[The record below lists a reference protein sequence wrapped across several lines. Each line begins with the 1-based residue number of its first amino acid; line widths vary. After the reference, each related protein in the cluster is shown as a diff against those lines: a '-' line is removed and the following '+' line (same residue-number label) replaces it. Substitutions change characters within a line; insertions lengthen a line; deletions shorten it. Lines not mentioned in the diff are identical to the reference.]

1 MESEWSNSQRTPN
14 LDPTERLI
22 QFFVSLQQLKCILRW
37 HFFFKQWGSLKGW
50 ATGVWHR
57 GQTTVVQCGV
67 MSCRGLTCWASSS
80 CLTRMTNH
88 RVLAETVSEYIVFL
102 LLVRLKISLHILL
115 PLLSSELA
123 QCPVGYSIY
132 RNTATDALP
141 SQNYLFI
148 CKKSV
153 SVSVLDMVP

>member
-1 MESEWSNSQRTPN
+1 
-14 LDPTERLI
+14 
-22 QFFVSLQQLKCILRW
+22 
-37 HFFFKQWGSLKGW
+37 
-50 ATGVWHR
+50 
-57 GQTTVVQCGV
+57 
-67 MSCRGLTCWASSS
+67 
-80 CLTRMTNH
+80 MTNH